1 MPSPASIEFRPLR
14 REDLNDLWEI
24 LNLRYDERAAG
35 TPIWTAMFLERPS
48 REQMTQ
54 TLEAT
59 LHQVED
65 GSAVFVA
72 AEQAGHVVGF
82 CQICCVVPGAP
93 SEMSHVGELGMFVHR
108 DHRGQGIGTVLLERC
123 LALARSRFEVVFLSV
138 WSKNEAAVSLYRRFG
153 FSVCG
158 HLPRVIRRGGEYFDE
173 ERMILDLSRTPVGP
187 QANR

>member
-1 MPSPASIEFRPLR
+1 MPFPASVVFRPPR
-14 REDLNDLWEI
+14 REDLNDLWVI

-35 TPIWTAMFLERPS
+35 TPIWTTMFLERPP

-54 TLEAT
+54 YLEGTLR
-59 LHQVED
+59 QVED

-82 CQICCVVPGAP
+82 CQICCAIPGAP

-108 DHRGQGIGTVLLERC
+108 DHRGRGIGSALLEKC
-123 LALARSRFEVVFLSV
+123 LFLARSRFEVVFLSV
-138 WSKNEAAVSLYRRFG
+138 WSKNDAAVRLYRRFG

-173 ERMILDLSRTPVGP
+173 ERMFLDLSRAPVGP
-187 QANR
+187 GANR